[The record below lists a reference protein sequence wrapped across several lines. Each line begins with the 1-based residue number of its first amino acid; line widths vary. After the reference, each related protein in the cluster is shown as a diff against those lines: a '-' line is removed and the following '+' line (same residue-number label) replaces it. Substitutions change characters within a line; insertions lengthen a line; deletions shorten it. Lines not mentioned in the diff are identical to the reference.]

1 MGFAGSAALVHINLN
16 GNKVAELGEGEM
28 TAVDGKI
35 GSNVLVPKMGGI
47 AGIGMEIP
55 IVEFD
60 MSAGENKYYIIGL
73 KMGIIGSTMLINET
87 MKDSWVRTAKD

>member
-1 MGFAGSAALVHINLN
+1 
-16 GNKVAELGEGEM
+16 
-28 TAVDGKI
+28 
-35 GSNVLVPKMGGI
+35 MGGI

-73 KMGIIGSTMLINET
+73 KVGIIGSTMLINET
-87 MKDSWVRTAKD
+87 MKDSWVRSAKD